1 MSTLSNA
8 AALAPQDISGDAG
21 HPDLADAFVAAFRNH
36 PSGVAVITAD
46 VGDGPVALTAT
57 SVSSVSVS
65 PPVLVFSLS
74 AKSSSTPTIRSA
86 QTAVVHLLSADTVH
100 LARLCS
106 TSGVDRFADR
116 SAWSH
121 LPTGEPRYTA
131 PPVSIRGR
139 LSGEMRVG
147 NSSVIAL
154 EVLEVTFNSS
164 DGAGYEPLVYHNRTW
179 HRLDEHSRLPQ

>member
-8 AALAPQDISGDAG
+8 AALAPQDAPGNAG
-21 HPDLADAFVAAFRNH
+21 HPDLADAFVAAFRHH

-46 VGDGPVALTAT
+46 IGHGPVALTAT

-74 AKSSSTPTIRSA
+74 ARSSSTPTIRSA
-86 QTAVVHLLSADTVH
+86 ETAVVHLLSADTLH
-100 LARLCS
+100 LARLCA

-121 LPTGEPRYTA
+121 LPTGEPRYKAA
-131 PPVSIRGR
+131 PVWIRGK
-139 LSGEMRVG
+139 LAGEMRIG
-147 NSSVIAL
+147 DSSVIAL
-154 EVLEVTFNSS
+154 EALEITFSSS
-164 DGAGYEPLVYHNRTW
+164 DEAGYDPLVYHNRTW
-179 HRLDEHSRLPQ
+179 HRLDERSRLPQ

>member
-1 MSTLSNA
+1 MSTLSSA
-8 AALAPQDISGDAG
+8 AAAAAQDVPGNGG
-21 HPDLADAFVAAFRNH
+21 HPDLAGAFIAAFRNH

-86 QTAVVHLLSADTVH
+86 ETAVVHLLSADTVH

-116 SAWSH
+116 SAWSS
-121 LPTGEPRYTA
+121 LPTGEPRYKAA
-131 PPVSIRGR
+131 PVWIRGR
-139 LSGEMRVG
+139 LAGEMRVG

-154 EVLEVTFNSS
+154 EALEIAFSSS
-164 DGAGYEPLVYHNRTW
+164 DEVGYEPLVYHNRTW
-179 HRLDEHSRLPQ
+179 HRLDERSRLPQ